1 MNIYKIEITLN
12 FINISIME
20 NSDKKTGEIKID
32 DKITFGE
39 NIVKLAN
46 VAEMNKDNK
55 DMLTKVSSA
64 KTTEEAFSMLLKDLN
79 TGKSI
84 SYMESRMR
92 WG

>member
-1 MNIYKIEITLN
+1 
-12 FINISIME
+12 ME
-20 NSDKKTGEIKID
+20 NSDKKTGEINID
-32 DKITFGE
+32 DKKTVGE
-39 NIVKLAN
+39 NIVNLAN

-64 KTTEEAFSMLLKDLN
+64 KTTEEAFNMLLKDPN
-79 TGKSI
+79 TGNNL